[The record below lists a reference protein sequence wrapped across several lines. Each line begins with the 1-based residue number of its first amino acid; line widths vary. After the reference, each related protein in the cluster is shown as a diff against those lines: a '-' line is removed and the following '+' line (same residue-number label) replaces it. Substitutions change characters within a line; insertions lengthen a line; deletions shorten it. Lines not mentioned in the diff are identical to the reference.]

1 VRREITAYPEH
12 HLLWYSAFNQKN
24 ATGANMGRKTAD
36 GGFDPAIDAELAIL
50 ASIETRY
57 SEELASLQKSPKP
70 PEVRERLREQ
80 LEARRKMAREPH
92 VLRLAALHEQMQTRT
107 LFSIRAKH

>member
-1 VRREITAYPEH
+1 
-12 HLLWYSAFNQKN
+12 
-24 ATGANMGRKTAD
+24 MGRKTED

-57 SEELASLQKSPKP
+57 GEELARLEQSPKP
-70 PEVRERLREQ
+70 AEARKRLRDQ

-92 VLRLAALHEQMQTRT
+92 VLRLAALHEQMQMRM
-107 LFSIRAKH
+107 LFGVQTKH